1 MELMIAVIVFALIEY
16 MFFTAKVGWA
26 RGKFGINAPA
36 ISGDPAFEVYFR
48 DQQNTLEQLIIFIPA
63 IIAFSHTAEMLA
75 WPGYEI
81 ASGLG
86 IIWLIG
92 RIAYYKAYIGDP
104 AKRGIGFIMTFM
116 PSAAMLLGTLLCL
129 AILAVR

>member
-48 DQQNTLEQLIIFIPA
+48 VQQNTLEQL
-63 IIAFSHTAEMLA
+63 IAFSHTAEMLA